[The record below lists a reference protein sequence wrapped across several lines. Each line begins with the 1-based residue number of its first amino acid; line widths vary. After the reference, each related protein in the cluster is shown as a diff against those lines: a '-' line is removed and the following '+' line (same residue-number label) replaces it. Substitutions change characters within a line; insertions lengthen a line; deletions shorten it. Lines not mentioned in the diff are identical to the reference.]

1 MPHNPPHHPPT
12 TSSTS
17 RRALARL
24 GAVALTAMVLVGS
37 ASGTVS
43 AKEIGSGGGGGG
55 GGGTTTCNP
64 VRSLGYKGDA
74 TTSDTGVGSITI
86 SYGVKACTKGQAVIV
101 DVKLYES
108 ADPAAVAYA
117 DPTAPASGR
126 FTVSGVRT
134 NHSYTAKVTVY
145 DAATGASA
153 GSATI
158 FAAAVRKTGV

>member
-1 MPHNPPHHPPT
+1 MPHRQPT
-12 TSSTS
+12 APSTS
-17 RRALARL
+17 RVLRRFAAL
-24 GAVALTAMVLVGS
+24 ALTAVVLVGS
-37 ASGTVS
+37 ASGVAS

-55 GGGTTTCNP
+55 TTTTCNP
-64 VRSLGYKGDA
+64 VSSLGYKGDA

-86 SYGVKACTKGQAVIV
+86 SYGVKPCTKGQAVIV

-108 ADPAAVAYA
+108 AN
-117 DPTAPASGR
+117 PASVVYTNPSAPLSGK

-134 NHSYTAKVTVY
+134 NFSYSAKVTVY
-145 DAATGASA
+145 DATTGAVT